1 MRYINYSLQL
11 KCKYRKKKKETKKKN
26 RRRKEGR
33 YRAGSACLTWLGLA
47 WLACL
52 GQVKHLQ
59 CRPTDPRALELR
71 VSTSSSAVSLFG
83 EWLSDCC
90 RGCSS

>member
-11 KCKYRKKKKETKKKN
+11 KCKYRKKKETKKTTEE
-26 RRRKEGR
+26 RREDTEQ
-33 YRAGSACLTWLGLA
+33 ALLACLTWLGLA

-59 CRPTDPRALELR
+59 CRPTDPRALQLR
-71 VSTSSSAVSLFG
+71 VSSSSSAVSLFG
-83 EWLSDCC
+83 EWLSDC
-90 RGCSS
+90 S